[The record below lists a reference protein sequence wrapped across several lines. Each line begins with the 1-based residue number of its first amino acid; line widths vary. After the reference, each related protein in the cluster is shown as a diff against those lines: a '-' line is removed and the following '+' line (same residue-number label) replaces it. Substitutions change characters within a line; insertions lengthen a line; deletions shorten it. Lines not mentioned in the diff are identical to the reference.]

1 MGLHPW
7 LVYIDNQ
14 GLQRAFCLLG
24 TTYCKAL
31 LYASSKIWK
40 YHFECHACTVTATM
54 WHDEDIRIHDHTMQV
69 ELIDPTNLMDSSTT
83 LYLALGWCFCARVV
97 YSGRGAQVKLGYTG
111 NVW

>member
-1 MGLHPW
+1 
-7 LVYIDNQ
+7 
-14 GLQRAFCLLG
+14 
-24 TTYCKAL
+24 
-31 LYASSKIWK
+31 
-40 YHFECHACTVTATM
+40 M

-83 LYLALGWCFCARVV
+83 LYLALGWCFCQNVCARVV